1 MKTTIK
7 IVLLYFIVSTSIF
20 AQPLINVSLLKNSSL
35 TITGTT
41 NVVSF
46 KLFQNGDKLSNR
58 KLSVTTTQNQNKISL
73 SDNKLLVVVK
83 DFSSDNRMALKDF
96 LKLLK
101 SDTYPTMQV
110 QISYIDIQP
119 SSEKGD
125 VYNCNAVVSI
135 TITGVKRYYCIPI
148 SFNSD
153 KDLYVVNGKKK
164 ISIRDFGLTPKSQ
177 MMGLI
182 KVSEWIDID
191 FHMICK
197 ITSSEEI

>member
-1 MKTTIK
+1 MKTAIK
-7 IVLLYFIVSTSIF
+7 IALLYFIVSTPIF

-58 KLSVTTTQNQNKISL
+58 KLTVTTTQNQNKISL
-73 SDNKLLVVVK
+73 SDNKLLVVLK
-83 DFSSDNRMALKDF
+83 DFSSNNRMALKDF

-110 QISYIDIQP
+110 QISCIDILP
-119 SSEKGD
+119 TSEKRDIYSG
-125 VYNCNAVVSI
+125 NAEISI

-164 ISIRDFGLTPKSQ
+164 LSIRDFGLNPIRQ